1 MRVRAEAVCGPNP
14 YPYDVANKSLI
25 WVLRVLVAVL
35 PFVGASV
42 DALVASNSVAVQNT
56 TVGLAWS
63 LWAICIFSV
72 FFLHPIT
79 LTLLRLVSPV
89 IATVL
94 ILVATKNVAQTAEVF
109 CAAIGVAILLLSFN
123 ADIGNEFVQASAYGD
138 EKRFLLRPP
147 VALVTPVVIA
157 STILI
162 IVTICAPLLLAA
174 KNLPIGLACTA
185 TSALSIW
192 FLARRIHQL
201 SRRWFVFVPA
211 GFVVHDETLLG
222 TNLMIRKQ
230 DLINLQFAER
240 NSQAADLTAVTW
252 GVPLELSFK
261 QPQDVSLT
269 SLSAKHL
276 KSLSAIHAS
285 SVLIAP
291 SRPGAV
297 LRTLKNSQTNSARA
311 TEAKN

>member
-35 PFVGASV
+35 PFVGASI

-174 KNLPIGLACTA
+174 KNIWIGLACTA

>member
-25 WVLRVLVAVL
+25 WVLRVLVALL
-35 PFVGASV
+35 PFVGASI

-147 VALVTPVVIA
+147 VALVAPVVIA

-162 IVTICAPLLLAA
+162 IITICAPLLLAA
-174 KNLPIGLACTA
+174 KNIWIGLACTA

>member
-1 MRVRAEAVCGPNP
+1 MRVRAEAVCRPNP

-25 WVLRVLVAVL
+25 WVLRVLVALL
-35 PFVGASV
+35 PFVGASI

-147 VALVTPVVIA
+147 VALVAPVVIA

-162 IVTICAPLLLAA
+162 IITIFAPLLLAA
-174 KNLPIGLACTA
+174 KNIWIGLACTA

-297 LRTLKNSQTNSARA
+297 LRTLKT
-311 TEAKN
+311 

>member
-25 WVLRVLVAVL
+25 WVLRVLVALL
-35 PFVGASV
+35 PFVGASI

-147 VALVTPVVIA
+147 VALVAPVVIA

-211 GFVVHDETLLG
+211 GF
-222 TNLMIRKQ
+222 
-230 DLINLQFAER
+230 
-240 NSQAADLTAVTW
+240 
-252 GVPLELSFK
+252 
-261 QPQDVSLT
+261 
-269 SLSAKHL
+269 
-276 KSLSAIHAS
+276 
-285 SVLIAP
+285 
-291 SRPGAV
+291 
-297 LRTLKNSQTNSARA
+297 
-311 TEAKN
+311 